1 MRAAVGGNI
10 GKPVLEMKLT
20 EKTQMVVLEI
30 SSYQLDICSTFTPD
44 IGVLLNVTPDHIDR
58 HGSLENYAAVKARIF
73 SDRNEAILSIDHE
86 SCRNIYTQISS
97 EERKPVAVSTEKE
110 VEYGVTASAG
120 RLIDTMDGKSR
131 DIGPFNMLPAL
142 AGLHN
147 HENAIAAYAAARKI
161 GLSSEEIFKAMKSFP
176 GLPHRQQVVRTIN
189 GVAYIN
195 DSKATNAEAVGKA
208 LATYR
213 NLYWILG
220 GRPKEGGLSGLEPYI
235 DRVRHAF
242 LIGESAEDFSKWLER
257 HGVVHHFSK
266 TLQRAVHDAHD
277 QAQSERGQPGG
288 TGVVLLSP
296 ACAAFDQFENF
307 EKRGE
312 AFITFVDELEQE

>member
-1 MRAAVGGNI
+1 M
-10 GKPVLEMKLT
+10 
-20 EKTQMVVLEI
+20 I
-30 SSYQLDICSTFTPD
+30 STD
-44 IGVLLNVTPDHIDR
+44 
-58 HGSLENYAAVKARIF
+58 
-73 SDRNEAILSIDHE
+73 
-86 SCRNIYTQISS
+86 
-97 EERKPVAVSTEKE
+97 KE
-110 VEYGVTASAG
+110 VEDGVMALEG
-120 RLIDTMDGKSR
+120 RLLDAMGQGEVR
-131 DIGPFNMLPAL
+131 DMGPFNMMPAL
-142 AGLHN
+142 AGTHN
-147 HENAIAAYAAARKI
+147 HENAIAAYAAARKT
-161 GLSSEEIFKAMKSFP
+161 GLEPDDIFEAMKSFP

-195 DSKATNAEAVGKA
+195 DSKATNADAASKA

-220 GRPKEGGLSGLEPYI
+220 GRPKEGGLNGLEPYV
-235 DRVRHAF
+235 DKVRHAF
-242 LIGESAEDFSKWLER
+242 LIGEAAEPFSKWLEK

-266 TLQRAVHDAHD
+266 NLERAVIDAHD

-312 AFITFVDELEQE
+312 AFIALVEGLAEE